1 MMLGIRVTTGR
12 AAFYNMERNYQMKH
26 HLAKGS
32 AATHEA
38 DDGEERELT
47 QEDFDYALELAFP
60 PEGTFNAV
68 CPTPPHKLK
77 FTFKFKVGVFST
89 FHFFNDTTCS
99 TSTATAI
106 FISFL

>member
-26 HLAKGS
+26 HLAQS
-32 AATHEA
+32 NQPHA
-38 DDGEERELT
+38 DSEERELT

-60 PEGTFNAV
+60 PEGTTNAI

-77 FTFKFKVGVFST
+77 FTFKFKVCIQILTHLVDSQ
-89 FHFFNDTTCS
+89 
-99 TSTATAI
+99 
-106 FISFL
+106 